1 MALCPAFSLLP
12 ELGSDVRVRK
22 AVPLR
27 LLRSESR
34 FRGKARPECLGSQ
47 WVVIPIDRSCAL
59 LSTFWQ
65 PRFYGVCALGQWR
78 VQIGLFAPQP
88 GPVPTDG
95 TVMGAGWCGG
105 YGNLTTN
112 DHAMRT
118 LIQDR
123 PQQQAPGNPYRPLA
137 YSCQSQAESLTG
149 ARFLIHGAR

>member
-1 MALCPAFSLLP
+1 V
-12 ELGSDVRVRK
+12 GSNTHRTQLRR
-22 AVPLR
+22 AVDFLATAV
-27 LLRSESR
+27 LESVPSD
-34 FRGKARPECLGSQ
+34 K
-47 WVVIPIDRSCAL
+47 
-59 LSTFWQ
+59 
-65 PRFYGVCALGQWR
+65 WR

-149 ARFLIHGAR
+149 ARCLIHGAR